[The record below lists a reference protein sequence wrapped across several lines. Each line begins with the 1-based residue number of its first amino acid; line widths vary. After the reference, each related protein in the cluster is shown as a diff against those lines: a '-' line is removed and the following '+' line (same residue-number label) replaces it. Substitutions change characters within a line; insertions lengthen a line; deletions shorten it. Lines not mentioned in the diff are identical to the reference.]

1 MELNKI
7 KDLFLKN
14 ITILSKLNID
24 LTYSIF
30 DNLFKDN
37 LLNIIQ

>member
-24 LTYSIF
+24 LTFSIF

>member
-24 LTYSIF
+24 LTYSSF